1 MSAIFDTNEPQEL
14 LEGMRRARTAIARG
28 KLVVLPTDTVFGI
41 AANAFSAPAVAAL
54 LAAKGRGRQSPPP
67 VLIPSAITL
76 PGLAM
81 NLPGVTSELTDRF
94 WPGGL
99 TLIVDAQ
106 PSLTWDLGDTNGTV
120 AVRVPNHPIALEL
133 LAETGPLAV
142 SSANLT
148 GQPAATNAAQAQAQ
162 LGDSVDVYLESV
174 SEDSGASASTG
185 EASTIL
191 DLTPLSRGTGVARIL
206 RYGVVTFAELKSVL
220 GDQLESV
227 DAPPSPKAG

>member
-1 MSAIFDTNEPQEL
+1 MSALFDTAEPSQL
-14 LEGMRRARTAIARG
+14 LEGMRRARQAIAKGR
-28 KLVVLPTDTVFGI
+28 LVVLPTDTVYGVG
-41 AANAFSAPAVAAL
+41 ANAFSPSAVASL
-54 LAAKGRGRQSPPP
+54 LEAKGRGRQSPPP
-67 VLIPSAITL
+67 VLIPSAQTL

-81 NLPGVTSELTDRF
+81 NIPDVVSQLTAKF

-148 GQPAATNAAQAQAQ
+148 GQPAARTAAHAEQQ
-162 LGDSVDVYLESV
+162 LGHSVEVYLEAG
-174 SEDSGASASTG
+174 ETNTDPKISGG
-185 EASTIL
+185 ASTIL
-191 DLTPLSRGTGVARIL
+191 DVTPLSRGTGPARIL
-206 RYGVVTFAELKSVL
+206 RQGVVSAADLRAVL
-220 GDQLESV
+220 GDDL
-227 DAPPSPKAG
+227 APDTDEVS

>member
-1 MSAIFDTNEPQEL
+1 MSALFDTNEPQQL
-14 LEGMRRARTAIARG
+14 LEGMRRARAAISRG
-28 KLVVLPTDTVFGI
+28 KLVVLPTDTVFGV

-67 VLIPSAITL
+67 VLIPSAQTL

-81 NLPGVTSELTDRF
+81 NLPDVTSELTARF

-148 GQPAATNAAQAQAQ
+148 GRPAATNAAQAQAQ
-162 LGDSVDVYLESV
+162 LGDFVDVYLESV
-174 SEDSGASASTG
+174 PEASGANVSNG

-206 RYGVVTFAELKSVL
+206 RHGAVSASDLASIM

-227 DAPPSPKAG
+227 DVPSDPKAS

>member
-1 MSAIFDTNEPQEL
+1 MSKLFDTADPQQL
-14 LEGMRRARTAIARG
+14 LEGMRRARTAIAHG
-28 KLVVLPTDTVFGI
+28 NLVVIPTDTVYGV

-54 LAAKGRGRQSPPP
+54 LAAKGRGRASPPP
-67 VLIPSAITL
+67 VLIPSAATL

-81 NLPGVTSELTDRF
+81 NLPAVTEKLTSAF

-99 TLIVDAQ
+99 TLILDAQ

-120 AVRVPNHPIALEL
+120 AVRVPNHPVALEL

-148 GQPAATNAAQAQAQ
+148 GKPAATTAANALSQ
-162 LGDSVDVYLESV
+162 LGNSVDVYLEAGPS
-174 SEDSGASASTG
+174 SSG

-191 DLTPLSRGTGVARIL
+191 DLTPLSRATGSARIL
-206 RYGVVTFAELKSVL
+206 RQGAVSATALREVL
-220 GDQLESV
+220 GDELELEP
-227 DAPPSPKAG
+227 DTKAVG

>member
-1 MSAIFDTNEPQEL
+1 MSKLFDTADPQQL
-14 LEGMRRARTAIARG
+14 LEGMRRARTAIALG
-28 KLVVLPTDTVFGI
+28 NLVVMPTDTVYGV

-54 LAAKGRGRQSPPP
+54 LAAKGRGRTSPPP
-67 VLIPSAITL
+67 VLIPSAATL

-81 NLPGVTSELTDRF
+81 NLPAVTEKLTAAF

-148 GQPAATNAAQAQAQ
+148 GKPAATTATDAHGQ
-162 LGDSVDVYLESV
+162 LGNSVDVYLESGV
-174 SEDSGASASTG
+174 SSSG

-191 DLTPLSRGTGVARIL
+191 DLTPLSRSAGSARIL
-206 RYGVVTFAELKSVL
+206 RQGAVSAAALREVL
-220 GDQLESV
+220 GDQLEP
-227 DAPPSPKAG
+227 DTETAG